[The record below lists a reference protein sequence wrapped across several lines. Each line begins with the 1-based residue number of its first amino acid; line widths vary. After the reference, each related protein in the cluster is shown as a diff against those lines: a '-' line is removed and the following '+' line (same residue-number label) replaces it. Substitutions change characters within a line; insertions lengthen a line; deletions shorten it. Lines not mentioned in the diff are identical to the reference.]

1 MLKDTIEQ
9 NNYMELI
16 DTVNI
21 SERNKEIVK
30 KYIAG
35 IKMKVLSEEYNVSY
49 ERIRA
54 IIYNYIWHCSHY
66 KKRINKK

>member
-1 MLKDTIEQ
+1 MLKDTILE
-9 NNYMELI
+9 NDYMELI
-16 DTVNI
+16 DTVKV

-30 KYIAG
+30 KYIRG
-35 IKMKVLSEEYNVSY
+35 IKMKALSEEYNVSY

-66 KKRINKK
+66 RKHINKK